1 MKYIGDNKLRT
12 VLEKKTNK
20 RIVNIERPYFHGDKR
35 ALRTPNDD
43 IMILVYESQE
53 EMIGPLPTQEE
64 ALSLT
69 GITNEKIYALM
80 QKAGSDDRF
89 YCDHYIIFSTEKE
102 WLEDYQFMFDADLGV
117 VCVEIDDFAK
127 KVKPQGSGES
137 KNSQEAQRGE

>member
-12 VLEKKTNK
+12 ILETKTDKN
-20 RIVNIERPYFHGDKR
+20 IVSIERPYFHGDKG
-35 ALRTPNDD
+35 ALKTPNGDL
-43 IMILVYESQE
+43 MIPVYESQE
-53 EMIGPLPTQEE
+53 EMMGPLPTQEE
-64 ALSLT
+64 ALNLK

-89 YCDHYIIFSTEKE
+89 YCDHYIVFSTEKE

-127 KVKPQGSGES
+127 NFKPQGSGES
-137 KNSQEAQRGE
+137 KNSQESQRGE